1 MEILIFMN
9 TNTLNNFIEERFQDN
24 YSLLLDNSDYIEL
37 SNDYNTQYR
46 QLVKSISAEDL
57 KLVENIIDIKSRLLS
72 EEVYL
77 AYKIGF
83 ADGFNLSNSIKN

>member
-1 MEILIFMN
+1 MN

-72 EEVYL
+72 EELYL
-77 AYKIGF
+77 SYKIGF
-83 ADGFNLSNSIKN
+83 TDGFNLSNSIKN

>member
-1 MEILIFMN
+1 MN

-24 YSLLLDNSDYIEL
+24 YSLLLEDSDYIEL

-46 QLVKSISAEDL
+46 QLMKLIPDEHL
-57 KLVENIIDIKSRLLS
+57 KLVENIIDTKSRLLS

-77 AYKIGF
+77 SYKIGF
-83 ADGFNLSNSIKN
+83 ADGFSLSNSIKN